1 MRHLRTRTQPPP
13 PPPKVVPITPQVE
26 LQARALVD
34 CYLLDVPLDFSSLVM
49 PSLLPS
55 LLAHADLLAR
65 ELADRSAEDRPTAE
79 AYAAAC
85 AAIEKHRTRAAEL
98 QVQVDALARELAAAR
113 TSAASAPAANRS
125 EADDLRALLR
135 EADTVWKD
143 GTCDVVPDARP
154 PGCACLGC
162 RIHRAI
168 QEG

>member
-34 CYLLDVPLDFSSLVM
+34 CYLLDVPLDFGSLVM

-55 LLAHADLLAR
+55 LLAHADR
-65 ELADRSAEDRPTAE
+65 
-79 AYAAAC
+79 
-85 AAIEKHRTRAAEL
+85 
-98 QVQVDALARELAAAR
+98 LARELAARPTVDAYA
-113 TSAASAPAANRS
+113 AASAAVEEQRARADQLHGRLDALVRQLGSATTQVPPAAPGDRS